1 MKNMKFCLVNG
12 IQQSHIDIDNR
23 GLAYGDGLFT
33 TAKIQAGHIQ
43 YLMAHIERL
52 LLGCEKLGIAAP
64 SQADLIKQLTS
75 VAKNYSLA
83 VLKVIITANSGG
95 RGYARAKHHD
105 HDLIIMVHDY
115 PAHYDALASTGIT
128 LGISTQQLGL
138 NPMLAGL
145 KHLNRLEQVLLRQ
158 ELSSRSEDDL
168 LVTNIEKKVIEAT
181 SANVFFFLEGK
192 LQTPDISQSGVNGVM
207 RQAILQR
214 YPATII
220 KSFTLEDIA
229 KVQAMFVCNC
239 IMGVMPVSSFNGKAL
254 SVAPVQ
260 NVRDSMNKGAKNHD

>member
-1 MKNMKFCLVNG
+1 MKFCLVNG
-12 IQQSHIDIDNR
+12 VQQNHINIENR

-33 TAKIQAGHIQ
+33 TAKIQNGHIQ

-52 LLGCEKLGIAAP
+52 LLGCEKLGIALPTSAE
-64 SQADLIKQLTS
+64 LIKQLTA

-95 RGYARAKHHD
+95 RGYARAKNNEY
-105 HDLIIMVHDY
+105 DLIVMVHDY

-158 ELSSRSEDDL
+158 ELSNRAEDDL
-168 LVTNIEKKVIEAT
+168 LVTNIYGEVIEAT
-181 SANVFFFLEGK
+181 SANVFFFIDGQLY
-192 LQTPDISQSGVNGVM
+192 TPDINQSGVNGIM
-207 RQAILQR
+207 RQALLQR

-220 KSFTLEDIA
+220 KPFTLEDIA
-229 KVQAMFVCNC
+229 KAEAMFLCNC
-239 IMGVMPVSSFNGKAL
+239 VMGVMPVSTFNGRAL
-254 SVAPVQ
+254 TTAPIQ
-260 NVRDSMNKGAKNHD
+260 SVRDSMSKAVNNHD

>member
-43 YLMAHIERL
+43 YLMAHVERL
-52 LLGCEKLGIAAP
+52 TLGCEKLGIIPP
-64 SQADLIKQLTS
+64 SQTDLIKQLMS

-95 RGYARAKHHD
+95 RGYARAKHND
-105 HDLIIMVHDY
+105 HDLIITVHDY
-115 PAHYDALASTGIT
+115 PTHYDALASTGIT
-128 LGISTQQLGL
+128 LGSSKQQLGL
-138 NPMLAGL
+138 NPMLSGL

-158 ELSSRSEDDL
+158 ELSNRDEDDL
-168 LVTNIEKKVIEAT
+168 LVTNINEEVIEAT

-192 LQTPDISQSGVNGVM
+192 LQTPDISQSGVNGIM
-207 RQAILQR
+207 RQAILHR

-229 KVQAMFVCNC
+229 TAQAMFICNC
-239 IMGVMPVSSFNGKAL
+239 VMGVMPVRTFNGKPL
-254 SVAPVQ
+254 IITPVEG
-260 NVRDSMNKGAKNHD
+260 VRDSLSKEANNHD